1 MALFPGPE
9 NVIQTI
15 EENPIREETTERFK
29 SETGLIDLNNYLVGR
44 EQVVV
49 EHAFVAWVILRLIDV
64 VRCHVV
70 MFMDAC
76 SG

>member
-29 SETGLIDLNNYLVGR
+29 SETGLIDLNN
-44 EQVVV
+44 
-49 EHAFVAWVILRLIDV
+49 
-64 VRCHVV
+64 
-70 MFMDAC
+70 
-76 SG
+76 SGNRWL